1 MGHCSRDMDSVTRA
15 VWTWEIIKRGVTV
28 VNADPDI
35 VFFRPI
41 PPAYIS
47 DSSLALTP
55 YTSSQLVFCD
65 SCEQPHNL
73 QCLGLN
79 TVDAHSHGPA
89 LYSLL
94 YASMLTDVA
103 GAESVDFFCKDG
115 RACTGYCDAGSASPQ
130 HCDEMKHSRWAAWR
144 CDDQFVFYKIRD
156 SMLQAGVVRAL
167 RSGHKETLL
176 NATGYLTLRVLSSG
190 EFAMA
195 RTWMR
200 GHKTGNEIAL
210 HMATFN
216 GDKVNGLRE
225 EQMWFV
231 DPPSFFTGD
240 FVELSA
246 RAMSKAG
253 SFEEER
259 QLLLLLLRCG
269 AFLNRTVI
277 LPSFKCEFTP
287 VFSRGSWGWPFR
299 TLWDKALAVYDE
311 FGMEGSFRNSSR
323 WSTILG
329 KTSCAYYYHYDYRA
343 LQAAG
348 VRFRPNSFF
357 ESFDRLNV
365 ADATIASGE
374 TLDQRSSTA
383 PVPHVF
389 ASFQEFLSHLNDQN
403 PSLQARKH
411 SATPSSPTA
420 TTASRLILDWD
431 LLGDSDKLWR
441 VIGVY
446 SAKEIESMLVA
457 TQMSFG
463 I

>member
-1 MGHCSRDMDSVTRA
+1 
-15 VWTWEIIKRGVTV
+15 
-28 VNADPDI
+28 
-35 VFFRPI
+35 
-41 PPAYIS
+41 
-47 DSSLALTP
+47 
-55 YTSSQLVFCD
+55 
-65 SCEQPHNL
+65 
-73 QCLGLN
+73 
-79 TVDAHSHGPA
+79 
-89 LYSLL
+89 
-94 YASMLTDVA
+94 
-103 GAESVDFFCKDG
+103 
-115 RACTGYCDAGSASPQ
+115 
-130 HCDEMKHSRWAAWR
+130 MKHSRWAAWR

-156 SMLQAGVVRAL
+156 SMLQAGVVRSL
-167 RSGHKETLL
+167 KSGNKETLL
-176 NATGYLTLRVLSSG
+176 KETGYLTLRVLSSG

-225 EQMWFV
+225 EQLWFV

-246 RAMSKAG
+246 SAMSKAG
-253 SFEEER
+253 SFEEES

-287 VFSRGSWGWPFR
+287 VFARGSWGWPFR
-299 TLWDKALAVYDE
+299 TLWDKVRAVYDE

-323 WSTILG
+323 WNTILG
-329 KTSCAYYYHYDYRA
+329 KSSCEYYYHYDYRA
-343 LQAAG
+343 LQDAG

-365 ADATIASGE
+365 ADATIASGK
-374 TLDQRSSTA
+374 A
-383 PVPHVF
+383 PVPHVLTT
-389 ASFQEFLSHLNDQN
+389 FQEFLSHLNDKN
-403 PSLQARKH
+403 PSSQARKN
-411 SATPSSPTA
+411 SANLLHPTA

-431 LLGDSDKLWR
+431 LLGDSDKLRR

-446 SAKEIESMLVA
+446 SAKEIEGMLVA
-457 TQMSFG
+457 TQMTFG